1 MTMTAGGLLPPT
13 SMGTRPAR
21 TPFWR
26 RLLEVLEILVILG
39 LFVPL
44 MIAVTAFE
52 TGRLR
57 QPFKE
62 REPRS

>member
-1 MTMTAGGLLPPT
+1 
-13 SMGTRPAR
+13 MGTRPAR

-39 LFVPL
+39 IFVPAAIL
-44 MIAVTAFE
+44 ASAFE